1 MWNQCPITRYSH
13 VVSELVSCI
22 NYSLGGKQSFL
33 EARRA
38 HFLPRYSTFFTYF
51 LSPLIF
57 ILVITKVNL
66 KSPLSCHLTSNNLHL
81 PYPNPISG
89 TAQHWANL
97 VQSSS
102 SCSLFCSLVLKY
114 IFSFPGHNF
123 FASLIAIA
131 VLKYYKK
138 RHSFWLPLCT
148 KPYKVTLLLFG
159 ISHQNNLQWKGLA
172 QYFWTYHFL
181 LYESWKLIY
190 PCLNSYGTKCIT
202 KT

>member
-1 MWNQCPITRYSH
+1 M
-13 VVSELVSCI
+13 
-22 NYSLGGKQSFL
+22 
-33 EARRA
+33 
-38 HFLPRYSTFFTYF
+38 
-51 LSPLIF
+51 
-57 ILVITKVNL
+57 VITKVNL
-66 KSPLSCHLTSNNLHL
+66 KSPLSCHLTSNNPHL

-89 TAQHWANL
+89 IAQYWANL

-102 SCSLFCSLVLKY
+102 SCSFFRSLVLKY

-138 RHSFWLPLCT
+138 RHSFWSPLCT
-148 KPYKVTLLLFG
+148 KPYKITLLLFG
-159 ISHQNNLQWKGLA
+159 ISHQNNLQRNWLA

-181 LYESWKLIY
+181 LYESWKLIS

-202 KT
+202 KTYYNGMLTLCCSLFSVLLSMLLCLLVWFFSL